1 LLVCGSPLSSPV
13 VTLPTPL
20 ATAAAHAALVR
31 AADTLSGVVAGKRRQ
46 IELALTCLVA
56 GGHLLIEDVPGVG
69 KSTLAEALARTL
81 GLSFA
86 RIQFTADLMPADVT
100 GVQVFS
106 AATATFQFRPGPI
119 FRSLVLADEL
129 NRAPPRTQS
138 ALLEAMGHGHVTV
151 DGVTHVLARPFLVV
165 ATQNPLDLSGTYPL
179 PDAQL
184 DRFLVRLTLGH
195 PPPEV
200 EAALL
205 VSRGLRHPLEAVH
218 PVLDAD
224 QVLRL
229 QARASEAHVDEKV
242 AGYAVALV
250 TATREH
256 PQLER
261 GASTRAALSLMA
273 AAKAHALWE
282 GRDFVTPGDVAA
294 LVAPALAHRV
304 TLAGGAQ
311 GAAAREEAAE
321 LLAELVQHT
330 PAPR

>member
-1 LLVCGSPLSSPV
+1 LSSPV

-31 AADTLSGVVAGKRRQ
+31 VADTLSGVVAGKQRQ

-69 KSTLAEALARTL
+69 KTTLAEALARTL

-106 AATATFQFRPGPI
+106 AATATFQFRPGPV

-151 DGVTHVLARPFLVV
+151 DGVTHSLSRPFLVV

-184 DRFLVRLTLGH
+184 DRFLLRLTLGH

-200 EAALL
+200 ETALL
-205 VSRGLRHPLEAVH
+205 VSRGLRHPLEGLH

-229 QARASEAHVDEKV
+229 QARASEAHVDERI
-242 AGYAVALV
+242 AAYAVALV
-250 TATREH
+250 TATRGH

-304 TLAGGAQ
+304 ALASGAQ
-311 GAAAREEAAE
+311 GAAAREEASE
-321 LLAELVQHT
+321 LLSELVRQT